1 VTKQQTA
8 AAAMDVEGNDDDD
21 SVLCQKRRCTRSDID
36 SANSLRAANPLCFF
50 CDLPAD
56 EELLHSVTTFEV
68 DRRVKECAL
77 VLSDNRLLAKLAV
90 GDMIALEAQYH
101 SRCLVS
107 SCT

>member
-8 AAAMDVEGNDDDD
+8 AAAMDVEGNDDDN

-77 VLSDNRLLAKLAV
+77 VLSDNRSVTTFEVDRRVKEC
-90 GDMIALEAQYH
+90 ALVLSACQA
-101 SRCLVS
+101 C
-107 SCT
+107 CG